1 MKEKHLYILAGVFV
15 FLLIIHFITKPRHT
29 SVNVDEFVQSILIGM
44 SRDDVASIEI
54 YKETAG
60 DQPAQM
66 QFQKVE
72 ETWYIPTHYNCK
84 AQKSRIDRLLT
95 DLIEMTGKVRSSDPK
110 HFEKYLI
117 TDTQGIHLILKDEAD
132 KPLANL
138 ILGKKGEDIN
148 TGFVRFMGK
157 DKVYFADKNILS
169 QIGIYGDIDTV
180 TVFKHSSFVD
190 LQAVDEDKDKYE
202 MAGLVANSKQM
213 ILKKVEREVE
223 VTNADSTTT
232 TKTEDQWVLLEG
244 RDKEID
250 LDQKE
255 VEKFFRDITKV
266 RGTEVVDHIG
276 NTLGDLNK
284 NSQYGFTRRSNQIVF
299 VDADNNQKNIIFG
312 KEYEKDKGYYMNVRT
327 DGLVYK
333 VSKSAFDK
341 IFKWMEEL
349 PKKKVK

>member
-15 FLLIIHFITKPRHT
+15 FLLIIHFLTKPRHT
-29 SVNVDEFVQSILIGM
+29 SVNVDEFVQSILIGV
-44 SRDDVASIEI
+44 SSDDVSGIEI

-60 DQPAQM
+60 DQPVQM
-66 QFQKVE
+66 QFVKVE
-72 ETWYIPTHYNCK
+72 DKWYIPTNFNCK
-84 AQKSRIDRLLT
+84 AQKSRIDKLLD
-95 DLIEMTGKVRSSDPK
+95 DLIEMTGKMRSSDPK

-138 ILGKKGEDIN
+138 ILGKKGEDVN

-157 DKVYFADKNILS
+157 EKVYFADKNILS
-169 QIGIYGDIDTV
+169 QIGVYGEVDTV
-180 TVFKHSSFVD
+180 SAFKHSSFID

-202 MAGLVANSKQM
+202 MAGLVANGKQM
-213 ILKKVEREVE
+213 IVKKVQRDVE

-232 TKTEDQWVLLEG
+232 TKTEDQWALLEG

-255 VEKFFRDITKV
+255 VGNFFRDISKI
-266 RGTEVVDHIG
+266 RGTEVVDRIG

-284 NSQYGFTRRSNQIVF
+284 NSQYGFNNRSNQIVF
-299 VDADNNQKNIIFG
+299 VDAENNQKNIIFG

-333 VSKSAFDK
+333 VSKSTFDK